1 MNTNWYHFVAGGLS
15 AAVIAGLV
23 ACATQT
29 PAGIGYARSAAL
41 PAPPDP
47 ADNRTTPE
55 KAALGKQLF
64 FDPRLSGDGSMACQG
79 CHFRHLGWTD
89 GLPLSRKVGGGMN
102 TRHTPTVYNTGYL
115 TSWYWDGRAK
125 TLEGQITA
133 AWKGQIGADPA
144 KASAVIA
151 AVPGYQTQFQ
161 SVFGAAPNPDNVAK
175 ALAAFLRTLNSGE
188 APWDRYAAGET
199 TAVSADAVA
208 GYALFTGKAGCAGCH
223 QPPLF
228 TDSQFHNIGLEA
240 GKPQPDPGRFAVT
253 KEAADHSA
261 FKTPTLRS
269 VAISGPYFHDGSV
282 ASLEQAVRYMAAGGG
297 AGATK
302 SSLLVDRKL
311 SDPEIAQLVAF
322 LNSLTSDEVFT
333 PPQLP

>member
-1 MNTNWYHFVAGGLS
+1 MDPSRRYLVAAALAAALAGGL
-15 AAVIAGLV
+15 I
-23 ACATQT
+23 ACATHS
-29 PAGIGYARSAAL
+29 PSGVGYARSPAL

-47 ADNRTTPE
+47 ANNPTTPA

-115 TSWYWDGRAK
+115 SSWYWDGRAK

-151 AVPGYQTQFQ
+151 AIPGYQVQFET
-161 SVFGAAPNPDNVAK
+161 VFGAAPNPDNVAQ

-199 TAVSADAVA
+199 TAVSADAAA
-208 GYALFTGKAGCAGCH
+208 GYQLFTGKAGCAACH

-228 TDSQFHNIGLEA
+228 TDSQFHNIGLEV

-253 KEAADHSA
+253 KDPADMSA

-269 VAISGPYFHDGSV
+269 VVISGPYFHDGSV
-282 ASLEQAVRYMAAGGG
+282 TSLEQAVRYMAAGGNPAAPG
-297 AGATK
+297 SG
-302 SSLLVDRKL
+302 LLIDRKL
-311 SDPEIAQLVAF
+311 SDREIGQLVAF
-322 LNSLTSDEVFT
+322 LNSLTSEEVFT
-333 PPQLP
+333 APQLP

>member
-1 MNTNWYHFVAGGLS
+1 MEPSRRYLVASALAAALASGL
-15 AAVIAGLV
+15 I
-23 ACATQT
+23 ACATQAT
-29 PAGIGYARSAAL
+29 SGVGYARSPAL

-47 ADNRTTPE
+47 ADNPTTPE

-64 FDPRLSGDGSMACQG
+64 FDKRLSGDGSMACQG

-102 TRHTPTVYNTGYL
+102 TRHTPTVYNTAYL
-115 TSWYWDGRAK
+115 SSWYWDGRAP

-151 AVPGYQTQFQ
+151 AIPGYQSQFKG
-161 SVFGAAPNPDNVAK
+161 VFGAAPNPDNVAK
-175 ALAAFLRTLNSGE
+175 ALAAFLRSLNSGE

-199 TAVSADAVA
+199 TAVTADAAA
-208 GYALFTGKAGCAGCH
+208 GYQLFTGKAGCAACH
-223 QPPLF
+223 RPPLF

-253 KEAADHSA
+253 KDPADMSA

-269 VAISGPYFHDGSV
+269 VAISGPYFHDGSA
-282 ASLEQAVRYMAAGGG
+282 ASLEQAVRYMAAGGNPTASRSG
-297 AGATK
+297 
-302 SSLLVDRKL
+302 LLVDRKL
-311 SDPEIAQLVAF
+311 SDTEISQIIAF
-322 LNSLTSDEVFT
+322 LNSLTSEEVFT
-333 PPQLP
+333 APQLP

>member
-1 MNTNWYHFVAGGLS
+1 MEPSRRYLVASALAAALASGL
-15 AAVIAGLV
+15 I
-23 ACATQT
+23 ACATQA
-29 PAGIGYARSAAL
+29 PSGVGYARSPAL

-47 ADNRTTPE
+47 AENPTTPE

-64 FDPRLSGDGSMACQG
+64 FDKRLSGDGSMACQG

-102 TRHTPTVYNTGYL
+102 TRHTPTVYNTAYL
-115 TSWYWDGRAK
+115 SSWYWDGRAP

-151 AVPGYQTQFQ
+151 AIPGYQSQFEG
-161 SVFGAAPNPDNVAK
+161 VFSAAPNPDNIAK
-175 ALAAFLRTLNSGE
+175 ALAAFLRSLNSGE
-188 APWDRYAAGET
+188 APWDRYAAGDT
-199 TAVSADAVA
+199 TAVTADAAA
-208 GYALFTGKAGCAGCH
+208 GYQLFTGKAGCAACH
-223 QPPLF
+223 RPPLF

-253 KEAADHSA
+253 KDPADMSA

-269 VAISGPYFHDGSV
+269 VAISGPYFHDGSA
-282 ASLEQAVRYMAAGGG
+282 ASLEQAVRYMAAGGNP
-297 AGATK
+297 AAAK
-302 SSLLVDRKL
+302 SGLLVDRKL
-311 SDPEIAQLVAF
+311 SDKEISQIIAF
-322 LNSLTSDEVFT
+322 LNSLTSEEVFT
-333 PPQLP
+333 APQLP